1 MRTTFVLTYNKHRS
15 PASKALW
22 LAVALS
28 FYLAPGANAQESKAA
43 ILAQLP
49 WAKVNTEDL
58 RRILDDKSA
67 VKSFLNEIGVDGAG
81 PSERLVSDVK
91 EYRFVDLTGSG
102 AVELVALVDI
112 TGRGL
117 FNNIHIV
124 YRRPEGLV
132 IRELHGFGLESLDQA
147 VTDLNRDGVYEIVLP
162 QSVSDYAG
170 AAKPTPVLPE
180 VYAWTGNE
188 YDKASSRFP
197 AYYRDVVLPTLERKL
212 KKLDSLP
219 EEGMTASEKV
229 KQRQSREKYQ
239 SEIAAV
245 RVRLAKR

>member
-1 MRTTFVLTYNKHRS
+1 MRLRHRFAVLV
-15 PASKALW
+15 SKGLW

-28 FYLAPGANAQESKAA
+28 FCLASGAYAQGSKAA

-49 WAKVNTEDL
+49 WAKANTEEL
-58 RRILDDKSA
+58 RRILDNKSA

-81 PSERLVSDVK
+81 PSVRLVSEVR

-102 AVELVALVDI
+102 AVELIALVDI
-112 TGRGL
+112 TGRGF

-132 IRELHGFGLESLDQA
+132 TRELHGLGLENLDQA
-147 VTDLNRDGVYEIVLP
+147 VTDLDRDGVYEIVLP
-162 QSVSDYAG
+162 QAVSDYHG
-170 AAKPTPVLPE
+170 ATKPTPVLPE

-188 YDKASSRFP
+188 YEKASSRFP
-197 AYYRDVVLPTLERKL
+197 AYYRDVVLPTLERRL
-212 KKLDSLP
+212 NKLDSLP
-219 EEGMTASEKV
+219 KEGMTASEKL

-245 RVRLAKR
+245 RVRLAAKR